1 MTGKKADATAVLL
14 LAFGGPESL
23 DSVEPFLRSVLSR
36 RPLTEEKV
44 QKAKERYKTIGGKSP
59 LLDITKRQAR
69 ALQSELSRVYDD
81 LRVYIGMRHW
91 HPYINDT
98 LQEMSRDGINK
109 AVAVSMAPQNSK
121 ASTGGYTKAVREA
134 LEKTSTTLEVGFVET
149 WHNNPYF
156 LQALARKIEEG
167 LSKFPEEKRKDVH
180 IIFSAHSLPLRLVEN
195 DPYVDQINE
204 TISGVLDLIGPR
216 DYTLAYQSKGGAP
229 VEWLGPD
236 VDSVL
241 EKLAKK
247 DNKDVLLVPVGF
259 VTDHVETLYDIDVV
273 YRKKAESVG
282 LDFKR
287 TESFNDSPEFIE
299 ALSKIISEKL
309 EKSSVG
315 V

>member
-1 MTGKKADATAVLL
+1 MAGKKADATAVLL

-23 DSVEPFLRSVLSR
+23 DSVEPFLRSVLSG
-36 RPLTEEKV
+36 RPVTEEQV
-44 QKAKERYKTIGGKSP
+44 QKAKERYKMIGEKSP
-59 LLDITKRQAR
+59 LLDITKQQAYS
-69 ALQSELSRVYDD
+69 LQKKLSGAYGD

-91 HPYINDT
+91 HPYIKDT

-121 ASTGGYTKAVREA
+121 ASTGGYIKAVTEA
-134 LEKTSTTLEVGFVET
+134 LEEAATALEVDFVET
-149 WHNNPYF
+149 WHDNPFF
-156 LQALARKIEEG
+156 LQALAGKIEKG
-167 LSKFPEEKRKDVH
+167 LSRFSAANRPDVH
-180 IIFSAHSLPLRLVEN
+180 IIFSAHSLPQGLVEN
-195 DPYVDQINE
+195 DPYVDQLNE
-204 TISGVLDLIGPR
+204 TISGVLDLISPH
-216 DYTLAYQSKGGAP
+216 DYSLVYQSKGGGP

-247 DNKDVLLVPVGF
+247 GKKHVLLVPVGF

-273 YRKKAESVG
+273 YKKKAESLG

-299 ALSKIISEKL
+299 ALSRIIYEKL
-309 EKSSVG
+309 EKSG
-315 V
+315 VSA